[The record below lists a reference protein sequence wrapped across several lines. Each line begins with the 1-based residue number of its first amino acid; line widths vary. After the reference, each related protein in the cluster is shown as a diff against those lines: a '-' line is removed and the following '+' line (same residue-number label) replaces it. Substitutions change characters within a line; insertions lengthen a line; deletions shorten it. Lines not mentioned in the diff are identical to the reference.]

1 MKRGNLPG
9 EGTVDHCCS
18 FRECGWDRLI
28 HQPYSGQDH
37 LGKGKDCELLY
48 VDGWEAWEAVF
59 DPNHS
64 AGPDAEYPN
73 NEDLLKNKH

>member
-1 MKRGNLPG
+1 MVTYQVKALLTTAVVSGRVGETVLYINL
-9 EGTVDHCCS
+9 TQVKTIQA
-18 FRECGWDRLI
+18 RE
-28 HQPYSGQDH
+28 
-37 LGKGKDCELLY
+37 KTAELLY